1 MLPSFSPVLSFKCPQ
16 TDEYVAY
23 MFFRPKPGEDL
34 LESATSAMRAS
45 THKLLESK
53 PEVFDNLEGSDFDQM
68 VRFGANSPF
77 ATVRIN
83 MVQII
88 GGMGV
93 ANTSGTLCIIFVWIF
108 RLAVPFCKCAHDST
122 IYTDDHKYSPILSHL
137 LYHNY
142 FVKKKRLFFF

>member
-1 MLPSFSPVLSFKCPQ
+1 MHLLCTRSACVAPELFSCSVFSMPTNRRIVR
-16 TDEYVAY
+16 DY

-53 PEVFDNLEGSDFDQM
+53 PEVFNNLEGSDFDQM

-93 ANTSGTLCIIFVWIF
+93 ANTSGILY
-108 RLAVPFCKCAHDST
+108 FCA
-122 IYTDDHKYSPILSHL
+122 
-137 LYHNY
+137 
-142 FVKKKRLFFF
+142 

>member
-1 MLPSFSPVLSFKCPQ
+1 
-16 TDEYVAY
+16 

-53 PEVFDNLEGSDFDQM
+53 PEVFNNLEGSDFDQM

-93 ANTSGTLCIIFVWIF
+93 ANTSGIFV
-108 RLAVPFCKCAHDST
+108 
-122 IYTDDHKYSPILSHL
+122 
-137 LYHNY
+137 HNICVDFQASY
-142 FVKKKRLFFF
+142 AFL

>member
-1 MLPSFSPVLSFKCPQ
+1 
-16 TDEYVAY
+16 
-23 MFFRPKPGEDL
+23 MFFRPKPGEEL

-53 PEVFDNLEGSDFDQM
+53 PEVFNHLEGSDFDQM
-68 VRFGANSPF
+68 VRFGADSPF

-93 ANTSGTLCIIFVWIF
+93 ANTSGMLYFCALLICVGFQ
-108 RLAVPFCKCAHDST
+108 LAVPFCKCTYFLST
-122 IYTDDHKYSPILSHL
+122 P
-137 LYHNY
+137 
-142 FVKKKRLFFF
+142 